1 MGNKR
6 LKPCHIIVPSS
17 NHDALRDP
25 PLAFSEHNWNSAVK
39 PDTIQAMKD
48 TNNNPLSILNSLRKH
63 VPAEE
68 PENADAQREFTIDEL
83 AREADSTVRNVRAY
97 QDRGLLPPP
106 EKRGRTGIYTDV
118 HLARLKII
126 GAMLERGFTINNIRD
141 LLLAWQEGRDLNDI
155 LGLEVAVTS
164 WRNPEIPSYI
174 DYEELIAD
182 FGDEFTTDVMTKA
195 VKLGYI
201 IPEGMRLRI
210 PYPRIY
216 NAGKELVEA
225 GIPLGAL
232 LTHVKLIRD
241 DIDKLA
247 ERFIGMIVEHLLDNI
262 DSNNGLP
269 KGEDVPALANVI
281 TRLRPLAE
289 AVVSTELGRVLEK
302 SINSVLVTRMTNVLA
317 HLEKDE
323 K

>member
-1 MGNKR
+1 MKETADS
-6 LKPCHIIVPSS
+6 PV
-17 NHDALRDP
+17 
-25 PLAFSEHNWNSAVK
+25 
-39 PDTIQAMKD
+39 TIFR
-48 TNNNPLSILNSLRKH
+48 NLRKH
-63 VPAEE
+63 ISGDERVTVRSE
-68 PENADAQREFTIDEL
+68 QEFTIDEL
-83 AREADSTVRNVRAY
+83 AHEAHSTVRNVRAY

-126 GAMLERGFTINNIRD
+126 GALLERGFTINNIRD
-141 LLLAWQEGRDLNDI
+141 LLNAWQKGRNLNDI

-164 WRNPEIPSYI
+164 WRNPEIPDYI
-174 DYEELIAD
+174 DYEQLIAD

-216 NAGKELVEA
+216 NAAKELVEA

-232 LTHVKLIRD
+232 LTHVKLLRD
-241 DIDKLA
+241 DVDKLA
-247 ERFIGMIVEHLLDNI
+247 ERFIDMIVHHLI
-262 DSNNGLP
+262 DDKYGNTGLP
-269 KGEDVPALANVI
+269 TGEDVPALANVI

-317 HLEKDE
+317 HIEKNE
-323 K
+323 T